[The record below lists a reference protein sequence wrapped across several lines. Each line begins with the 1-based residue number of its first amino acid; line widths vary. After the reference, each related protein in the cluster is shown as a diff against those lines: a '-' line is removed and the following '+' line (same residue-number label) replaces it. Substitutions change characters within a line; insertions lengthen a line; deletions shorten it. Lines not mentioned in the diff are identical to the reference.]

1 MGYHTCNWAAHYKY
15 WDCLQYLVD
24 NKCPE
29 WEIYA
34 EKYAEHLR

>member
-1 MGYHTCNWAAHYKY
+1 LHAAQRKH

-29 WEIYA
+29 WEHYA
-34 EKYAEHLR
+34 EKYAKHLR

>member
-1 MGYHTCNWAAHYKY
+1 MLFAADNKH

-24 NKCPE
+24 NKCPG

-34 EKYAEHLR
+34 ENYAEHLR